1 MNYNKVILA
10 GHVVRDPE
18 GRTITGGQDV
28 ANWTIATTHTW
39 KAANGEKREETAF
52 VDCEVWGA
60 RAQFV
65 VNNFAKGQGMLVE
78 GRLKQDNWEDKD
90 GNKRSKLKI
99 TVEDVKFVGGGN
111 GQNRNQG
118 NAQPPQR
125 MPAPQGR
132 FDNIDIPF

>member
-10 GHVVRDPE
+10 GHIVRDPE
-18 GRTITGGQDV
+18 GRTVSGGQDV

-39 KAANGEKREETAF
+39 KSANGEKREDTAF
-52 VDCEVWGA
+52 VDCEIWGA

-65 VNNFAKGQGMLVE
+65 VNNFAKGQAMLVE

-99 TVEDVKFVGGGN
+99 AVEDVKFVGGGN

-118 NAQPPQR
+118 NSQQLQPNNR
-125 MPAPQGR
+125 RDEFG
-132 FDNIDIPF
+132 IDIPF